1 MPVIFLSFLLS
12 LTGQTGDVVSPIVDT
27 ASVQRTLPQALTSV
41 AATSG
46 STASATFA
54 MPFGYDSLLVYAG
67 DFPVARDK
75 LILYVKVDSTTTPVH
90 LYPYGC
96 VCVKGI
102 SGKTISFGSQTVD
115 KATNTTTSESVTVK
129 VLPHIAKSLRGPPS
143 ATAVT
148 GTITVDH
155 GPPDQFVATRAQF
168 TFQDEFSVFT
178 IASASISRD
187 VFLIESDG
195 LNDTPPRH
203 LHLPANQTIAVAC
216 RYKYA
221 AIFSPSQDITTLDVT
236 CPAKT
241 TLDTSSPGYYWEPD
255 FTASKT
261 INVAAGDVAG
271 FKTAMND
278 ASDNVDIVMEAGSYD
293 VSGASYQIKTANYGT
308 AITKNRRI
316 RSASGNQDVVFNFGA
331 DINLTSGKSWI
342 IKGVNWS
349 CDGVAVPSGKNA
361 HVSLQ
366 GVVNLINCTVYGVTS
381 SSGDYGLVT
390 WDTNS
395 STGPVTAYA
404 AWCTFQ
410 KSARDCVACNV
421 NNSQACTTHLIG
433 CTVDGNGP
441 QASNNDQLITPHFG
455 GSIIAWGCRL
465 KDAATG
471 NPARITGDNSTSSV
485 HLNYC
490 YSRVGDITNATGLT
504 LSGVSPNSNYLLF
517 CDLQKIH
524 TFNNA
529 QTVVGTT
536 LKTAVS
542 GNPMTYASTNTRFV
556 GCDIYGPSSGAGQE
570 QIIDAI
576 DSNVELFAC
585 RLTMTSTTQTSGMIR
600 MYKTTGGPYTG
611 KVTNCTIHAPAST
624 ATPAFSIAT
633 ANELMTIKNC
643 VFGGLGQ
650 YTISGSADQTSTI
663 AGSYLQKKT
672 NTSTAPSNWDA
683 RFSATPWASLGTSV
697 KSASDPPLD
706 ANDVPIASGACD
718 GGVDPGIVGSTDIY
732 GRPYLGGTFLM
743 GAVERQEIR
752 SNAFLYPMIWS
763 Q

>member
-1 MPVIFLSFLLS
+1 MAGMIRPMV
-12 LTGQTGDVVSPIVDT
+12 TTQGGGGGGV
-27 ASVQRTLPQALTSV
+27 SV
-41 AATSG
+41 ASISTLVATSG
-46 STASATFA
+46 STVSSADTTPNTGNAIAMPTGHSNLIVYTSNFSATQ
-54 MPFGYDSLLVYAG
+54 GRLL
-67 DFPVARDK
+67 
-75 LILYVKVDSTTTPVH
+75 LYVKVDSTTTTIE
-90 LYPYGC
+90 LYPFQT
-96 VCVKGI
+96 VCITGVG
-102 SGKTISFGSQTVD
+102 GKTVAFGAQTV
-115 KATNTTTSESVTVK
+115 
-129 VLPHIAKSLRGPPS
+129 AKNSLS
-143 ATAVT
+143 ASDSTYTLYVIPTRVNGVQQAPT
-148 GTITVDH
+148 GDTISIS
-155 GPPDQFVATRAQF
+155 PDQCSPNLWTATHAHVLLPTEYQ
-168 TFQDEFSVFT
+168 T
-178 IASASISRD
+178 IQVQSASYSRD
-187 VFLIESDG
+187 LFITEWDG
-195 LNDTPPRH
+195 NLNLTPVRH
-203 LHLPANQTIAVAC
+203 VRIPANQTVNVAC
-216 RYKYA
+216 HYRYLSFACMSGDTFNIKFPA
-221 AIFSPSQDITTLDVT
+221 ETTIVDNSSVT
-236 CPAKT
+236 
-241 TLDTSSPGYYWEPD
+241 WEPS

-261 INVAAGDVAG
+261 INVSAGDVAG

-278 ASDNVDIVMEAGSYD
+278 ASDNVDIVMAAGSYD

-331 DINLTSGKSWI
+331 DINLTAGKSWI
-342 IKGVNWS
+342 FKGIFWS

-361 HVSLQ
+361 HVTCQ
-366 GVVNLINCTVYGVTS
+366 GVVNLVRCTVYGVTS

-455 GSIIAWGCRL
+455 GSIICWGCRL

-471 NPARITGDNSTSSV
+471 NPAKITGDNSTSSV

-490 YSRVGDITNATGLT
+490 YSRVGDITNAAGLT

-517 CDLQKIH
+517 CDFPKVG
-524 TFNNA
+524 TFNNPMY
-529 QTVVGTT
+529 VVGSTI
-536 LKTAVS
+536 KSVIS
-542 GNPMTYASTNTRFV
+542 GNPVSYASANTRWV

-576 DSNVELFAC
+576 DSNVELFGC
-585 RLTMTSTTQTSGMIR
+585 RLTMTSTTQTSGIIR

-611 KVTNCTIHAPAST
+611 KLTNCTIHAPAST

-633 ANELMTIKNC
+633 ANELLTIKNC

-706 ANDVPIASGACD
+706 ANDVPTSGGACD
-718 GGVDPGIVGSTDIY
+718 SGVDPGFVGSCDIY
-732 GRPYLGGTFLM
+732 GRPYLGGTLIM
-743 GAVERQEIR
+743 GAVERAEIR
-752 SNAFLYPMIWS
+752 SNAFLYPLIWIS
-763 Q
+763 